1 MKSNF
6 IATLWRT
13 VMTPRASYQRINPN
27 LRLGSKPAPK
37 SVDEKTVSYVRV
49 LVPNRAKPVSTFR
62 LTLAACAKVAQ
73 VIDSGLS
80 AFEIHARLSSG
91 KPVNSFWNNQ
101 PAILKI

>member
-1 MKSNF
+1 
-6 IATLWRT
+6 
-13 VMTPRASYQRINPN
+13 MTARASYQKINPN
-27 LRLGSKPAPK
+27 LRLGHKPVPK
-37 SVDEKTVSYVRV
+37 PIDETTVSYVRV
-49 LVPNRAKPVSTFR
+49 LVPNRAKPVSTFK
-62 LTLAACAKVAQ
+62 LTLTACVRLAQ